1 MKDYQI
7 DCNITI
13 KFIKNW
19 IHFLESDIQDDMPLT
34 ANCDVQVLI
43 NSLQSIKD
51 ILNDEI
57 GDN

>member
-1 MKDYQI
+1 MKAYQI

-19 IHFLESDIQDDMPLT
+19 IHFLESDIQEGMPQT
-34 ANCDVQVLI
+34 ASCDVQVLI

-51 ILNDEI
+51 ILDDEI